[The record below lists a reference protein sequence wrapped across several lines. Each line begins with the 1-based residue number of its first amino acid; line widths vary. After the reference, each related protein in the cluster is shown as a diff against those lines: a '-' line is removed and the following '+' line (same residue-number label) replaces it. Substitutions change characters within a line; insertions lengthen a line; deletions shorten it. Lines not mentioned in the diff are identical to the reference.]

1 MFHCQYMNPI
11 NDKSKSSIT
20 VHLSQVS
27 LYDND
32 KELLY
37 FDVMENE
44 DFDAEIPIY
53 VKKARAALKMTQD
66 QLADALGCT
75 KSNISGW
82 ENGRHVP
89 TYKQLRTLSKLSG
102 VPLPHDEAND
112 FIDILGLRV
121 KDLDVDQVEIIKATA
136 KVPKE
141 DRPQVRKIV
150 GTFTETDGEKK
161 INE

>member
-1 MFHCQYMNPI
+1 MNMI
-11 NDKSKSSIT
+11 NDASTKSSIT
-20 VHLSQVS
+20 VHISQVP
-27 LYDND
+27 LYDKKRN
-32 KELLY
+32 LLY
-37 FDVMENE
+37 FCEMEND
-44 DFDAEIPIY
+44 DFDAELPSYI
-53 VKKARAALKMTQD
+53 KKARSALRMTQD
-66 QLADALGCT
+66 QLAEALGCT

-112 FIDILGLRV
+112 FIEILGLRV
-121 KDLDVDQVEIIKATA
+121 KDLDVDQVEIIKATT

-150 GTFTETDGEKK
+150 GTFTETDCEKK

>member
-1 MFHCQYMNPI
+1 MNTI

-20 VHLSQVS
+20 VHISQVS
-27 LYDND
+27 LYDNKKD
-32 KELLY
+32 LLY
-37 FDVMENE
+37 FGVMENE
-44 DFDAEIPIY
+44 DFDAEIPTY

-112 FIDILGLRV
+112 FIEILGLRI
-121 KDLDVDQVEIIKATA
+121 KELDVDQIEIIKATT

-141 DRPQVRKIV
+141 NRGQVRKIV
-150 GTFTETDGEKK
+150 GTFTDSGEKK
-161 INE
+161 INEQ